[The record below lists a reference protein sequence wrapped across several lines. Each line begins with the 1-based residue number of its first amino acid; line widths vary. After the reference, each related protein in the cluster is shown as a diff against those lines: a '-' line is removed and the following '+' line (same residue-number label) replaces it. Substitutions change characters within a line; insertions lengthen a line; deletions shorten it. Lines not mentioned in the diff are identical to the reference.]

1 MGSGAQDGGSAGPD
15 RAEALLRLAS
25 RSRELIDD
33 LDGSRPELL
42 SPPDLNRA
50 LKQILRNEVAI
61 LEFLSSVATPGA
73 GLHSRPAH
81 RPTGAVPPGTGAA
94 PPGGGPRNG
103 LAPQAR
109 PGGRSSIAV
118 RPRPPAE
125 RPSPYKPSPYKPA
138 PGEGDDGPDDE
149 VEEVGAWSRP
159 DEPVP
164 PVEPVPPLGP
174 VNGAAP
180 RNGAAH
186 APEAPEPAAPTFAP
200 APAPEAAAEAVA
212 SPAPAAA
219 DPAVSLAESLLQ
231 ETRTLPGSLARVVVE
246 LFDNRDKD
254 YTKGLDKLNRWVS
267 GGAGTPFQWR
277 GERAYLNLN
286 GAGKAAV
293 KNYEEQLMTR
303 MGFSKRL
310 GRLVVPGLL
319 GEIVV
324 YERPPG

>member
-1 MGSGAQDGGSAGPD
+1 MGGAAQDGGSVGPD

-61 LEFLSSVATPGA
+61 LEFLSSVATPGE
-73 GLHSRPAH
+73 GLQSRTAPRPA
-81 RPTGAVPPGTGAA
+81 GALPPATGAA
-94 PPGGGPRNG
+94 PPGGPPRNG
-103 LAPQAR
+103 LAPQVR

-125 RPSPYKPSPYKPA
+125 RPSPYKPTKPA
-138 PGEGDDGPDDE
+138 PDEVPDDE
-149 VEEVGAWSRP
+149 VEEVGTWSRP
-159 DEPVP
+159 EEQAPPAEPP
-164 PVEPVPPLGP
+164 RTNGTAPHT
-174 VNGAAP
+174 NGASHP
-180 RNGAAH
+180 
-186 APEAPEPAAPTFAP
+186 PEPAAPTFAP
-200 APAPEAAAEAVA
+200 APAAEAASPPADAPATPGAPEA
-212 SPAPAAA
+212 PG
-219 DPAVSLAESLLQ
+219 VSLAESLLQ

-254 YTKGLDKLNRWVS
+254 YGKGLDKLNRWVS

-303 MGFSKRL
+303 MGFSRRL

>member
-1 MGSGAQDGGSAGPD
+1 MGGAAQDGGSAGPD

-61 LEFLSSVATPGA
+61 LEFLSSVAAPGEGLQSRQAPRPGGVTP
-73 GLHSRPAH
+73 PA
-81 RPTGAVPPGTGAA
+81 TGAP
-94 PPGGGPRNG
+94 PPGGPPRNG

-109 PGGRSSIAV
+109 PGGRSSIAI
-118 RPRPPAE
+118 RPRPPAD
-125 RPSPYKPSPYKPA
+125 RPSPYKAKP
-138 PGEGDDGPDDE
+138 DE
-149 VEEVGAWSRP
+149 PAEEELEEVGAWSRP

-164 PVEPVPPLGP
+164 PVETAR
-174 VNGAAP
+174 VNGTSP
-180 RNGAAH
+180 HDGAAH
-186 APEAPEPAAPTFAP
+186 SPEPAAPSFPTSAE
-200 APAPEAAAEAVA
+200 AAPEAAPEQV
-212 SPAPAAA
+212 SPAA
-219 DPAVSLAESLLQ
+219 DAPTVSLAESLLQ
-231 ETRTLPGSLARVVVE
+231 ETKTLPGSLARVVVE

-254 YTKGLDKLNRWVS
+254 YAKGLDKLNRWVS

>member
-1 MGSGAQDGGSAGPD
+1 MGGAAQDGGSAGPD

-61 LEFLSSVATPGA
+61 LEFLSSVAAPGE
-73 GLHSRPAH
+73 GLQSRPTP
-81 RPTGAVPPGTGAA
+81 RPTSTPPATGAA
-94 PPGGGPRNG
+94 PPGGPARNG

-109 PGGRSSIAV
+109 PGGRSSIAI

-125 RPSPYKPSPYKPA
+125 RPSPYKATKQ
-138 PGEGDDGPDDE
+138 DE
-149 VEEVGAWSRP
+149 SAEELEEVGAWSRP
-159 DEPVP
+159 DDPVP
-164 PVEPVPPLGP
+164 PVETARA
-174 VNGAAP
+174 NGTAP
-180 RNGAAH
+180 QNGAAH
-186 APEAPEPAAPTFAP
+186 AHEPEPAAPSFPTSAEP
-200 APAPEAAAEAVA
+200 AAAEAAPDSA
-212 SPAPAAA
+212 SPAAAEA
-219 DPAVSLAESLLQ
+219 PAVSLAESLLQ
-231 ETRTLPGSLARVVVE
+231 ETKTLPGSLARVVVE

-254 YTKGLDKLNRWVS
+254 YAKGLDKLNRWVS